1 MNKLDLLIGYICL
14 YLLEF
19 YMLHNHFK
27 RYPENLMNKKRYIC
41 EVLLIALFYPLISIP
56 FFIYN
61 IVICLNLF
69 CLYIFNAKNKK
80 YVKSDVVSFYKMIIG
95 FK

>member
-1 MNKLDLLIGYICL
+1 MNKFDFLIVYICL
-14 YLLEF
+14 YPFAF

-27 RYPENLMNKKRYIC
+27 RFPKNLMNKKRYIC
-41 EVLLIALFYPLISIP
+41 EVLLVALFYPFISIP